1 MKIKKKHLAFGKTI
15 AKVVTYFL
23 LICIGYIYLEPI
35 FQMISKSLMSAKDI
49 INPSIEWLPKQ
60 PTLQNFSV
68 AARVLKMPKSLIN
81 SILFSSGLAF
91 LQTLVAAMT
100 GYALSRFR
108 FKLKNFWFI
117 MILMAFIIPVTLLMI
132 PRLILFLQVQ
142 DMFHIQMIGTI
153 WPQVLMALL
162 GQGVNGTI
170 LILIFWN
177 FFNLIPY
184 SLDEAAMIDGAGP
197 FQVFFHIAMRLSL
210 STVLI
215 VFLFA
220 FVWNWNETYQTSTF
234 LAGNLD
240 LLPTKLAVFD
250 STFDTASSSG
260 LGASGTFKL
269 NEAYKMAATLIS
281 IVPLLLLYAC
291 VQKQFIQ
298 GIENTGIT
306 GE

>member
-1 MKIKKKHLAFGKTI
+1 MAKKIGKFI
-15 AKVVTYFL
+15 IYFL

-35 FQMISKSLMSAKDI
+35 FQMVSKSLMSPEDI
-49 INPSIEWLPKQ
+49 INPSVEWIARH
-60 PTLQNFSV
+60 PTLTNFKV
-68 AARVLKMPKSLIN
+68 AAQVLKMPESLIN
-81 SILFSSGLAF
+81 SILFSAGMAA
-91 LQTLVAAMT
+91 LQTVVAAMA
-100 GYALSRFR
+100 GYALSRYKFKFR
-108 FKLKNFWFI
+108 NFWFG
-117 MILMAFIIPVTLLMI
+117 MILLAFIIPTTLLTI
-132 PRLILFLQVQ
+132 PRLMIFINAQE
-142 DMFHIQMIGTI
+142 IIGTQLI
-153 WPQVLMALL
+153 GTPIPQLLMAVL

-197 FQVFFHIAMRLSL
+197 FQVFFHIAMKLSVA
-210 STVLI
+210 TVLT

-234 LAGNLD
+234 LGGTID
-240 LLPTKLAVFD
+240 LLPAKLSVFNSQFESA
-250 STFDTASSSG
+250 STSG
-260 LGASGTFKL
+260 IGTNGTYKI

-281 IVPLLLLYAC
+281 IAPLLILYAC
-291 VQKQFIQ
+291 VQRQFIQ

>member
-1 MKIKKKHLAFGKTI
+1 MTKRIGKAVI
-15 AKVVTYFL
+15 YFL

-35 FQMISKSLMSAKDI
+35 LEMISKSIMSTEDVI
-49 INPSIEWLPKQ
+49 DPSVEWIALN
-60 PTLQNFSV
+60 PTLENFVV

-81 SILFSSGLAF
+81 SITFSAGLAI

-100 GYALSRFR
+100 GYALSRYK
-108 FKLKNFWFI
+108 FKGKGFWFT
-117 MILMAFIIPVTLLMI
+117 MILLSFIVPVTVLMI
-132 PRLILFLQVQ
+132 PRLIIFMNAQSMLG
-142 DMFHIQMIGTI
+142 IQFIGTTI
-153 WPQVLMALL
+153 PQVLMAML

-184 SLDEAAMIDGAGP
+184 SLDEAAMIDGAGA
-197 FQVFFHIAMRLSL
+197 FRVFFHIAMRMSL

-220 FVWNWNETYQTSTF
+220 FVWNWNETYQSATW
-234 LAGNLD
+234 LGGMLD
-240 LLPTKLAVFD
+240 LLPLKL
-250 STFDTASSSG
+250 STFDSMFSSNASSGIGSDG
-260 LGASGTFKL
+260 MYKI
-269 NEAYKMAATLIS
+269 NEAYKMSATLIS
-281 IVPLLLLYAC
+281 IAPLLVLYAC

>member
-1 MKIKKKHLAFGKTI
+1 MAKRIGKIVI
-15 AKVVTYFL
+15 YFL

-35 FQMISKSLMSAKDI
+35 FEMISKSIMSTTDI
-49 INPSIEWLPKQ
+49 IDPSVEWIALH
-60 PTLQNFSV
+60 PTLGNFSV
-68 AARVLKMPKSLIN
+68 ASRVLKMPGSLIN
-81 SILFSSGLAF
+81 SILFSAGLAA
-91 LQTLVAAMT
+91 LQTMVAAMT
-100 GYALSRFR
+100 GYALSRFKFR
-108 FKLKNFWFI
+108 GKQFWFT
-117 MILMAFIIPVTLLMI
+117 MILLAFIVPVTVLMI
-132 PRLILFLQVQ
+132 PRLIVFISAQSALGMQL
-142 DMFHIQMIGTI
+142 IGTPI
-153 WPQVLMALL
+153 PQVLMALL

-184 SLDEAAMIDGAGP
+184 SLDEAAMIDGAGA
-197 FQVFFHIAMRLSL
+197 FQVFFHIAMRLSV

-220 FVWNWNETYQTSTF
+220 FVWNWNETYQTATY
-234 LAGNLD
+234 LGGTMD
-240 LLPTKLAVFD
+240 LLPIKL
-250 STFDTASSSG
+250 STFDSMFSSNASSSMG
-260 LGASGTFKL
+260 SEGSYKI

-281 IVPLLLLYAC
+281 IAPLLILYAC

>member
-1 MKIKKKHLAFGKTI
+1 MAKRIGKIVI
-15 AKVVTYFL
+15 YFL

-35 FQMISKSLMSAKDI
+35 FEMISTSLMSTEDI
-49 INPSIEWLPKQ
+49 IDPSIEWIALH
-60 PTLQNFSV
+60 PTLGNFSV
-68 AARVLKMPKSLIN
+68 AARVLEMPGSLIN
-81 SILFSSGLAF
+81 SIVFSAGLAIM
-91 LQTLVAAMT
+91 QTIVAALT
-100 GYALSRFR
+100 GYSLSRYKFR
-108 FKLKNFWFI
+108 GKGFWFT
-117 MILMAFIIPVTLLMI
+117 MILLAFIVPVAVLMI
-132 PRLILFLQVQ
+132 PRLVVFITVQ
-142 DMFHIQMIGTI
+142 STTGMQLVGTPI
-153 WPQVLMALL
+153 PQVLMALF

-197 FQVFFHIAMRLSL
+197 FQVFFHIAMRLSV

-220 FVWNWNETYQTSTF
+220 FVWNWNETYQTATYV
-234 LAGNLD
+234 GGTMD
-240 LLPTKLAVFD
+240 LLPLKL
-250 STFDTASSSG
+250 STFDSMFSSNASSGMGSEG
-260 LGASGTFKL
+260 MYKI
-269 NEAYKMAATLIS
+269 NEAYKMSATLIS
-281 IVPLLLLYAC
+281 ITPLLILYAC

>member
-1 MKIKKKHLAFGKTI
+1 
-15 AKVVTYFL
+15 
-23 LICIGYIYLEPI
+23 
-35 FQMISKSLMSAKDI
+35 MSSTDI
-49 INPSIEWLPKQ
+49 IDPSIEWIALN
-60 PTLQNFSV
+60 PTLDNFGV
-68 AARVLKMPKSLIN
+68 AARVLKMPGSLIN
-81 SILFSSGLAF
+81 SILFSAGLAI
-91 LQTLVAAMT
+91 LQTIVAAMT
-100 GYALSRFR
+100 GYALSRYKFR
-108 FKLKNFWFI
+108 GKGFWFT
-117 MILMAFIIPVTLLMI
+117 MILLAFIVPITVLMI
-132 PRLILFLQVQ
+132 PRLIIFITAQNTLGMQL
-142 DMFHIQMIGTI
+142 IGTPI
-153 WPQVLMALL
+153 PQILMAIF

-197 FQVFFHIAMRLSL
+197 FQVFFHIAMRLSV

-220 FVWNWNETYQTSTF
+220 FVWNWNETYQTATY
-234 LAGNLD
+234 LGGTMD
-240 LLPTKLAVFD
+240 LLPLKL
-250 STFDTASSSG
+250 STFDSMFSSNASSGMGSEG
-260 LGASGTFKL
+260 MYKI

-281 IVPLLLLYAC
+281 ITPLLLLYAC

>member
-1 MKIKKKHLAFGKTI
+1 MAKKIGKFI
-15 AKVVTYFL
+15 IYFL

-35 FQMISKSLMSAKDI
+35 FQMVSKSLMSPEDI
-49 INPSIEWLPKQ
+49 INPSVEWIARH
-60 PTLQNFSV
+60 PTITNFKV
-68 AARVLKMPKSLIN
+68 AAQVLKMPKSLIN
-81 SILFSSGLAF
+81 SILFSAGMAA
-91 LQTLVAAMT
+91 LQTVVAAMV
-100 GYALSRFR
+100 GYALSRYKFKFR
-108 FKLKNFWFI
+108 NFWFG
-117 MILMAFIIPVTLLMI
+117 MILLAFIIPTTLLTI
-132 PRLILFLQVQ
+132 PRLMIFINAQE
-142 DMFHIQMIGTI
+142 IIGTQLI
-153 WPQVLMALL
+153 GTPIPQLLMAVL

-197 FQVFFHIAMRLSL
+197 FQVFFHIAMKLSVA
-210 STVLI
+210 TVLT

-234 LAGNLD
+234 LGGTID
-240 LLPTKLAVFD
+240 LLPAKLSVFNSQFESA
-250 STFDTASSSG
+250 STSG
-260 LGASGTFKL
+260 IGTNGTYKI

-281 IVPLLLLYAC
+281 IAPLLILYAC
-291 VQKQFIQ
+291 VQRQFIQ

>member
-1 MKIKKKHLAFGKTI
+1 MAKRVGKIVI
-15 AKVVTYFL
+15 YFL

-35 FQMISKSLMSAKDI
+35 FEMISKSIMSTTDI
-49 INPSIEWLPKQ
+49 IDPSVEWIALN
-60 PTLQNFSV
+60 PTLGNFSV
-68 AARVLKMPKSLIN
+68 AARVLKMPGSLIN
-81 SILFSSGLAF
+81 SIVFSAALAV
-91 LQTLVAAMT
+91 LQTIVAAMT
-100 GYALSRFR
+100 GYALSRYKFR
-108 FKLKNFWFI
+108 GKGLWFT
-117 MILMAFIIPVTLLMI
+117 MILLAFIVPVTVLMI
-132 PRLILFLQVQ
+132 PRLIIFISAQTTLG
-142 DMFHIQMIGTI
+142 IQMIGTPI
-153 WPQVLMALL
+153 PQVLMALF

-197 FQVFFHIAMRLSL
+197 FQVFFHIAMRLSV

-220 FVWNWNETYQTSTF
+220 FVWNWNETYQTATY
-234 LAGNLD
+234 LGGTMD
-240 LLPTKLAVFD
+240 LLPLKL
-250 STFDTASSSG
+250 STFDSMFSSNASSGMGSEG
-260 LGASGTFKL
+260 MYKI

-281 IVPLLLLYAC
+281 ITPLLLLYAC

>member
-1 MKIKKKHLAFGKTI
+1 MAKRIGKFVI
-15 AKVVTYFL
+15 YFL

-35 FQMISKSLMSAKDI
+35 FEMISKSIMSADDVI
-49 INPSIEWLPKQ
+49 DPSIEWIALN
-60 PTLQNFSV
+60 PTLGNFSV
-68 AARVLKMPKSLIN
+68 AARVLKMPGSLIN
-81 SILFSSGLAF
+81 SIGFSAGMAA
-91 LQTLVAAMT
+91 LQTIVAATT
-100 GYALSRFR
+100 GYALSRFKFR
-108 FKLKNFWFI
+108 GKSFWFV
-117 MILMAFIIPVTLLMI
+117 MILMAFIVPVTVLMI
-132 PRLILFLQVQ
+132 PRLMIFMTAQ
-142 DMFHIQMIGTI
+142 DMLGMQLVGTPI
-153 WPQVLMALL
+153 PQVLMAMF

-184 SLDEAAMIDGAGP
+184 SLDEAAMIDGAGA
-197 FQVFFHIAMRLSL
+197 FQVFFHINVRLSL

-220 FVWNWNETYQTSTF
+220 FVWNWNETYQTATY
-234 LAGNLD
+234 LGGTMD
-240 LLPTKLAVFD
+240 LLPLKL
-250 STFDTASSSG
+250 STFDSMFSSNASSGMGSEG
-260 LGASGTFKL
+260 MYKI

-281 IVPLLLLYAC
+281 IAPLLILYAC